1 MYIFYSSHNKT
12 DACHPLPPTELNYL
26 DITILL
32 QGTMHYRINGE
43 ETVLHAGD
51 AVIFVPGDI
60 RERIAGG
67 SAEYMSINAEIMPE
81 DTLPPIRGVLYGCID
96 NEVRTLIQLLE
107 ECRRS
112 DTPMA
117 LQKSILYLS
126 ALCCNLYEKQVF
138 SVPNRHVMQIKQYI
152 AAHTGEP
159 LSLLQISRA
168 VYLSPNYCNR
178 IFRRY
183 TGESISGYIIR
194 TRIEEAKRMIIRR
207 VPLSEISAVLGYRD
221 YCYFSHQF
229 RKLTGQSPAE
239 YRHRYAENERAAQWH
254 DT

>member
-1 MYIFYSSHNKT
+1 MYIFYSSRNKT
-12 DACHPLPPTELNYL
+12 DACLPLPPTKLDYL
-26 DITILL
+26 DITLL
-32 QGTMHYRINGE
+32 LHGTMHYAVNGE
-43 ETVLHAGD
+43 EIVLHAGD
-51 AVIFVPGDI
+51 TIIFVPGDT

-67 SAEYMSINAEIMPE
+67 SAEYMSINAEITPE
-81 DTLPPIRGVLYGCID
+81 DNLPPIRGVLYGCIGD
-96 NEVRTLIQLLE
+96 EIRTLVQLLE
-107 ECRRS
+107 DCRRS
-112 DTPMA
+112 ETAMTV
-117 LQKSILYLS
+117 QKSIFYLS
-126 ALCCNLYEKQVF
+126 ALCCVLYEKQIF
-138 SVPNRHVMQIKQYI
+138 SVPNRHVTQMKQYI
-152 AAHTGEP
+152 AAHMGE
-159 LSLLQISRA
+159 SLTLTQISRA

-194 TRIEEAKRMIIRR
+194 TRIEEAKRMIVRR
-207 VPLSEISAVLGYRD
+207 VPLSEISSALGYRD